1 MGKSTKVDTSGQNAA
16 ALMQAQL
23 SKEQLEWAK
32 QIYGETADERAAA
45 TAVADQVSRSQ
56 LEAQNLQN
64 KVAQAGYEDYTST
77 YRPLEQ
83 KLVADAQAYDTPER
97 RAAEAASASAD
108 VETSIAAQRGAT
120 MRAME
125 RSGVNPASGK
135 VMAMAG
141 ALDIGA
147 AKAKAGAANAAMKAV
162 EQQGY
167 ARRMDAASLG
177 RNIASAQGTNASI
190 ASQIGA
196 GAVGSANAGLGAA
209 TSGQG
214 ILNSGYAGAQAG
226 LAGAAN
232 TYSQINQNQIA
243 ANSSSNSLWG
253 GLGSAA
259 GMVGAAWM
267 AKPAA
272 AAAVVSDKNQ
282 KEDIQQTSTEDAL
295 EAVRKTPVS
304 SWRYRDDSHVAD
316 GGQSHIGPMAQD
328 LQKNAGDAV
337 APGGEKIDLVS
348 ANGLVMAAVQELSKQ
363 VDSIAAKVGS
373 GTGKG
378 SPGKRSSKNF
388 VAALAH

>member
-16 ALMQAQL
+16 ALQQAQL
-23 SKEQLEWAK
+23 SREQLEWAK
-32 QIYGETADERAAA
+32 QIYGETAGDRAQA
-45 TAVADQVSRSQ
+45 TAIADQVSRAQ
-56 LEAQNLQN
+56 LDAQNLQN
-64 KVAQAGYEDYTST
+64 KVAQAGYEDYTNT

-83 KLVADAQAYDTPER
+83 KLVADAQNYDTPER

-147 AKAKAGAANAAMKAV
+147 AKAKAGAANAAMKTV

-167 ARRMDAASLG
+167 ARRMDAANLG

-232 TYSQINQNQIA
+232 TYSQINQNKIA
-243 ANSSSNSLWG
+243 AGSSSNSLWG

-259 GMVGAAWM
+259 GMLGAAG
-267 AKPAA
+267 
-272 AAAVVSDKNQ
+272 
-282 KEDIQQTSTEDAL
+282 I
-295 EAVRKTPVS
+295 
-304 SWRYRDDSHVAD
+304 
-316 GGQSHIGPMAQD
+316 
-328 LQKNAGDAV
+328 
-337 APGGEKIDLVS
+337 
-348 ANGLVMAAVQELSKQ
+348 KQ
-363 VDSIAAKVGS
+363 WG
-373 GTGKG
+373 
-378 SPGKRSSKNF
+378 
-388 VAALAH
+388 

>member
-32 QIYGETADERAAA
+32 QIYGETADERATA
-45 TAVADQVSRSQ
+45 TAIADQVSRSQ

-97 RAAEAASASAD
+97 RAAEAAAASAD

-147 AKAKAGAANAAMKAV
+147 AKAKAGAANAAMKTV

-167 ARRMDAASLG
+167 ARRMDAANLG
-177 RNIASAQGTNASI
+177 RNIASAQGTSASI
-190 ASQIGA
+190 ASQLGSN
-196 GAVGSANAGLGAA
+196 AVGSAGAGLSAA

-214 ILNSGYAGAQAG
+214 VLNSGFAGAQAG

-232 TYSQINQNQIA
+232 TYSQINQNKIA
-243 ANSSSNSLWG
+243 ASQASDGIWG
-253 GLGSAA
+253 AFGSAA
-259 GMVGAAWM
+259 GKLGAA
-267 AKPAA
+267 
-272 AAAVVSDKNQ
+272 
-282 KEDIQQTSTEDAL
+282 
-295 EAVRKTPVS
+295 
-304 SWRYRDDSHVAD
+304 
-316 GGQSHIGPMAQD
+316 
-328 LQKNAGDAV
+328 
-337 APGGEKIDLVS
+337 KIS
-348 ANGLVMAAVQELSKQ
+348 AT
-363 VDSIAAKVGS
+363 GS
-373 GTGKG
+373 L
-378 SPGKRSSKNF
+378 F
-388 VAALAH
+388 

>member
-23 SKEQLEWAK
+23 SKEQLDWAK

-147 AKAKAGAANAAMKAV
+147 AKAKAGAANAAMKTV

-167 ARRMDAASLG
+167 ARRMDAANLG

-196 GAVGSANAGLGAA
+196 GAVGSANAALGSAA
-209 TSGQG
+209 SGQG

-232 TYSQINQNQIA
+232 TYNQISQNQMA
-243 ANSSSNSLWG
+243 ANSSSNSLWS

-259 GMVGAAWM
+259 GMVGAAM
-267 AKPAA
+267 
-272 AAAVVSDKNQ
+272 VSDKDQ
-282 KEDIQQTSTEDAL
+282 KRDIQRTSASEAL

-304 SWRYRDDSHVAD
+304 SWRYREDSYAAD
-316 GGQSHIGPMAQD
+316 GGQRHIGPMAQD
-328 LQKNAGDAV
+328 LQRNAGDAV
-337 APGGEKIDLVS
+337 APGGVKIDLIS

-373 GTGKG
+373 GTSKG
-378 SPGKRSSKNF
+378 SPSKRSSTDS
-388 VAALAH
+388 VPALAH

>member
-23 SKEQLEWAK
+23 SKEQLDWAK

-147 AKAKAGAANAAMKAV
+147 AKAKAGAANAAMKTV

-167 ARRMDAASLG
+167 ARRMDAANLG

-209 TSGQG
+209 ASGQG

-232 TYSQINQNQIA
+232 TYNQIA
-243 ANSSSNSLWG
+243 SNQIKASQTSDGLWG
-253 GLGSAA
+253 GLGGAA
-259 GMVGAAWM
+259 GSIGAAAITKW
-267 AKPAA
+267 
-272 AAAVVSDKNQ
+272 SDRTM
-282 KEDIQQTSTEDAL
+282 KEDIRQASTKSAL
-295 EAVRKTPVS
+295 QAVRDTPVAL
-304 SWRYRDDSHVAD
+304 WRYKEDSKGAD
-316 GGQSHIGPMAQD
+316 GGQQHLGPMAQD
-328 LQKNAGDAV
+328 LQKNAGDEV
-337 APGGEKIDLVS
+337 APGGKQIDLIS
-348 ANGLVMAAVQELSKQ
+348 ANGLVMGAVQELAER
-363 VDSIAAKVGS
+363 VDSIAAKVGAGKGGAPS
-373 GTGKG
+373 QKGKG
-378 SPGKRSSKNF
+378 SNRF
-388 VAALAH
+388 VAALA

>member
-97 RAAEAASASAD
+97 RAAEAAAASAD

-147 AKAKAGAANAAMKAV
+147 AKAKAGAANAAMKTV

-167 ARRMDAASLG
+167 ARRMDAANLG
-177 RNIASAQGTNASI
+177 RNIASSQGTSASI
-190 ASQIGA
+190 ASQIGS
-196 GAVGSANAGLGAA
+196 GAVSSANAGLGAA

-267 AKPAA
+267 GR
-272 AAAVVSDKNQ
+272 V
-282 KEDIQQTSTEDAL
+282 
-295 EAVRKTPVS
+295 
-304 SWRYRDDSHVAD
+304 
-316 GGQSHIGPMAQD
+316 
-328 LQKNAGDAV
+328 
-337 APGGEKIDLVS
+337 PGVP
-348 ANGLVMAAVQELSKQ
+348 
-363 VDSIAAKVGS
+363 
-373 GTGKG
+373 GKG
-378 SPGKRSSKNF
+378 
-388 VAALAH
+388 

>member
-23 SKEQLEWAK
+23 SREQLEWAK
-32 QIYGETADERAAA
+32 QIYGETAGDRAQA
-45 TAVADQVSRSQ
+45 TAIADQVSRAQ
-56 LEAQNLQN
+56 LDAQNLQN

-77 YRPLEQ
+77 FRPLEQ

-147 AKAKAGAANAAMKAV
+147 AKAKAGAANAAMKTV

-167 ARRMDAASLG
+167 ARRMDAANLG
-177 RNIASAQGTNASI
+177 RNIASSQGTSASI
-190 ASQIGA
+190 ASQIGS
-196 GAVGSANAGLGAA
+196 GAVGSANAGLSAA

-243 ANSSSNSLWG
+243 ADSSSNGLFGALG
-253 GLGSAA
+253 GAA
-259 GMVGAAWM
+259 GSIG
-267 AKPAA
+267 
-272 AAAVVSDKNQ
+272 AAAVRRWSDRTM
-282 KEDIQQTSTEDAL
+282 KEDVRPAPTKTAL
-295 EAVRKTPVS
+295 EAVRNTPVAL
-304 SWRYRDDSHVAD
+304 WRYKPDSKGAD
-316 GGQSHIGPMAQD
+316 GGLQHLGPMAQD
-328 LQKNAGDAV
+328 LQKNAGDVV
-337 APGGEKIDLVS
+337 APGGKQIDLVS
-348 ANGLVMAAVQELSKQ
+348 ANGLVMGAVQELAKQ
-363 VDSIAAKVGS
+363 VDNIAAKVGA
-373 GTGKG
+373 G
-378 SPGKRSSKNF
+378 RSYDVPVQTRSNTQS
-388 VAALAH
+388 VAALAKA

>member
-1 MGKSTKVDTSGQNAA
+1 MGKSTKVDNSGANAA

-23 SKEQLEWAK
+23 SKEQLDWAK

-147 AKAKAGAANAAMKAV
+147 AKAKAGAANTAMKTV

-167 ARRMDAASLG
+167 ARRMDAANLG
-177 RNIASAQGTNASI
+177 RNIASAQGTSASI

-232 TYSQINQNQIA
+232 TYNQIA
-243 ANSSSNSLWG
+243 SNEIRASQSNDAIWG
-253 GLGSAA
+253 AFGSAA
-259 GMVGAAWM
+259 GKIGAARI
-267 AKPAA
+267 AK
-272 AAAVVSDKNQ
+272 
-282 KEDIQQTSTEDAL
+282 T
-295 EAVRKTPVS
+295 
-304 SWRYRDDSHVAD
+304 
-316 GGQSHIGPMAQD
+316 G
-328 LQKNAGDAV
+328 
-337 APGGEKIDLVS
+337 
-348 ANGLVMAAVQELSKQ
+348 
-363 VDSIAAKVGS
+363 SI
-373 GTGKG
+373 
-378 SPGKRSSKNF
+378 F
-388 VAALAH
+388 